1 MNGRDF
7 SKHDFTYFPLKDSGF
22 SQLPFLIGTETVFFV
37 GQFGTEIG
45 RGLDVGFDAGV
56 ETGFMIRTT

>member
-37 GQFGTEIG
+37 GQFGTEMG

-56 ETGFMIRTT
+56 